1 MKISKRHIGKT
12 LSWRLV
18 GSADTLF
25 LTYIFTGSLVSGLQ
39 ITGVELLSKMILY
52 YYHEKIWFRSK
63 VIDSRKRHIYKTF
76 TWRLIGTTDTL
87 IISTIISGNPF
98 TGIKISG
105 AETVTKMLLYYIHE
119 KLWYKINFGL
129 DKRYQSIS
137 SNNKSQEIE

>member
-25 LTYIFTGSLVSGLQ
+25 LTYTFTGSLVSGLQ

-52 YYHEKIWFRSK
+52 YYHEKFWFRSK
-63 VIDSRKRHIYKTF
+63 VSDSRKRHIYKTF
-76 TWRLIGTTDTL
+76 TWRFIGTVDTM
-87 IISTIISGNPF
+87 IISTFISGNPF
-98 TGIKISG
+98 IGVKISG
-105 AETVTKMLLYYIHE
+105 AETVTKMFLYYFHE

-129 DKRYQSIS
+129 DKRRHRTCD
-137 SNNKSQEIE
+137 NEKIEKN